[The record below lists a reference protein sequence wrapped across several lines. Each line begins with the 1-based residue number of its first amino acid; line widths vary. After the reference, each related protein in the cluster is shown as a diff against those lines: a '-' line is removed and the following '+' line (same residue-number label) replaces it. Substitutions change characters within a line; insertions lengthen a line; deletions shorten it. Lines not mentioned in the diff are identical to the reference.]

1 MIKEREK
8 PKKKKKGIVN
18 CKTTYCQFICFMQV
32 SNFKRVKAPSTSSEL
47 LDLTMLPKMGQVKI
61 THIIALTSNCCKQH
75 NKLYPF
81 KQHALEREKKWMRP
95 LGELFIK
102 EKNYKIID

>member
-1 MIKEREK
+1 
-8 PKKKKKGIVN
+8 
-18 CKTTYCQFICFMQV
+18 
-32 SNFKRVKAPSTSSEL
+32 
-47 LDLTMLPKMGQVKI
+47 MGQVKI